1 VRPLAAASA
10 RFAELLRLTQP
21 EVAPSN
27 LSLGRHSYGGPKVV
41 TFGGDTAAARIGSFV
56 SIAPE
61 VVLIPGGGH
70 RTDWVSTYPL
80 RRRFDLPG
88 ALQDGHPSSKG
99 DIVIG
104 SDVWLGRGAVVL
116 SGVTI
121 GSGAVVGASSV
132 VSGDVPPYAIVAGN
146 PATVVRYRFAEDQ
159 IAALLRI
166 AWWDWPMDKILRC
179 VPELNGGSVD
189 DFIAAHD

>member
-1 VRPLAAASA
+1 VRPLV
-10 RFAELLRLTQP
+10 RRRRP
-21 EVAPSN
+21 EATPSN
-27 LSLGRHSYGGPKVV
+27 LTLGRHTYGGPKVV
-41 TFGGDTAAARIGSFV
+41 TFVGDAAEVRIGSFV

-61 VVLIPGGGH
+61 VVVIPGGGH

-88 ALQDGHPSSKG
+88 ALEDGHPSSKG
-99 DIVIG
+99 DVVIG
-104 SDVWLGRGAVVL
+104 SDVWLGHGSVIL

-132 VSGDVPPYAIVAGN
+132 VSRDVPPYAIVAGN

-179 VPELNGGSVD
+179 VPELNGGSAG
-189 DFIAAHD
+189 DFIAAHDTASS